1 MWLTERSDPPVDVG
15 KPETHPVLPGTG
27 TPRRAMSLSC
37 DTGPYWTNACQACA
51 LKGKCTTGKERR
63 ISRWEHEAVL
73 EADNQ
78 RAGRKRG
85 DGEARERRRA
95 HACQTGAGIDDLP
108 GQACARRSCQ
118 IARRDRPRKRR
129 PAGIRRNTGRLYG
142 GAISCRRRFSTD
154 TILSASGNRRKRFGR
169 RSKDLFWRRR
179 QFSGRARASPL
190 QNCPR
195 PAAR

>member
-1 MWLTERSDPPVDVG
+1 MSVRVN
-15 KPETHPVLPGTG
+15 LP
-27 TPRRAMSLSC
+27 S
-37 DTGPYWTNACQACA
+37 
-51 LKGKCTTGKERR
+51 
-63 ISRWEHEAVL
+63 
-73 EADNQ
+73 
-78 RAGRKRG
+78 
-85 DGEARERRRA
+85 
-95 HACQTGAGIDDLP
+95 
-108 GQACARRSCQ
+108 QACARRSCQ

-190 QNCPR
+190 QNCPNRR
-195 PAAR
+195 PDSLELAPDFEMERRLCCRKPRRGPATGHSGRCTDRSSRSPRSPCAKTAIRRPRAPRHQVRSS